1 MARSTNTRVVKRH
14 IILCEGRDAE
24 EFMIN
29 FLNSVK
35 SDRADFLH
43 HEIQVFDFG
52 GNENLYN
59 FIEIL
64 KKMDGYDRVRSMLV
78 IRDAEASSERAQN
91 DIQAALTR
99 AKLPTPRSVYAWES
113 GDINT
118 AFLLFPTCDRASAN
132 GTLEDLCLS
141 ILAEDGKAE
150 ILNDIDDF
158 IMSLKQNRERRFPH
172 EFKAKLH
179 TYFSVTDRYVS
190 LKIGEAARAGAFDW
204 ENEALD
210 ALRRFVESMED
221 HKC

>member
-1 MARSTNTRVVKRH
+1 MARSTNTRVAKRH

-118 AFLLFPTCDRASAN
+118 AFLLFPTCDRASAS

-210 ALRRFVESMED
+210 ALRRFVESMGEGE
-221 HKC
+221 